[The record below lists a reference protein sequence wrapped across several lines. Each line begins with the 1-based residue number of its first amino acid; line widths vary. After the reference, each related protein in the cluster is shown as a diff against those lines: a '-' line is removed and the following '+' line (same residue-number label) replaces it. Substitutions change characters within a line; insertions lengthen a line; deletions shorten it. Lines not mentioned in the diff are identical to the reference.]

1 MASCLT
7 GCGFLGPRLKATV
20 DSFKPLTVA
29 DYLRHKSKVAELRM
43 GFCSWWKSQ
52 NLDHIITPGF
62 GCQSNLNEL
71 TGDIFAAV
79 MYTSIWNMLNMP
91 AGALPVTI
99 VREDEQHYESV
110 HNDLITR
117 KLRMNARGSAG
128 LPVGVM
134 VIGMPYGEEGVL
146 AVMRSI

>member
-1 MASCLT
+1 
-7 GCGFLGPRLKATV
+7 
-20 DSFKPLTVA
+20 
-29 DYLRHKSKVAELRM
+29 
-43 GFCSWWKSQ
+43 
-52 NLDHIITPGF
+52 
-62 GCQSNLNEL
+62 
-71 TGDIFAAV
+71 
-79 MYTSIWNMLNMP
+79 MP

-134 VIGMPYGEEGVL
+134 VIVMPYGEEGVL